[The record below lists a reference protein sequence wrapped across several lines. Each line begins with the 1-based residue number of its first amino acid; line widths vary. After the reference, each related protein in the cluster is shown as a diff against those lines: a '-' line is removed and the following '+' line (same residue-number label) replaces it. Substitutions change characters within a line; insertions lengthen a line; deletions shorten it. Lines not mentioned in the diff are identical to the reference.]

1 MCSRVRY
8 LLLCGFMILLCTVL
22 SAAADL
28 ESAKRAYG
36 DKDYAKALEEA
47 TPLAEQGNAEAQCL
61 LGKMYWM
68 GEGVLKDPERA
79 IQLFK
84 ASGLQGNADAQFYVG
99 SYYLLP
105 YKDVLEGAKWLRL
118 SAEQGSKDAQWL
130 LGKAYLE
137 GAKDLPRDPVQAYM
151 WLRLAAKDNDLEF
164 YVNAYHAAEK
174 QMNAAQIAKGT
185 ALADAWKPKPGLKP
199 EEKP

>member
-8 LLLCGFMILLCTVL
+8 LLVCAFMILLCPLL

-28 ESAKRAYG
+28 ESAKRAYE
-36 DKDYAKALEEA
+36 DKDYAKALQEA
-47 TPLAEQGNAEAQCL
+47 TPLVEQGNAEAQCL

-79 IQLFK
+79 IKLFK
-84 ASGLQGNADAQFYVG
+84 ASGSQGNADAQFYVG

-105 YKDVLEGAKWLRL
+105 LRDVLEGAKWLRV
-118 SAEQGSKDAQWL
+118 SAEQGSRDAQWL

-151 WLRLAAKDNDLEF
+151 WLRLAAKDNLEF
-164 YVNAYHAAEK
+164 YVNAYRAAEK
-174 QMNAAQIAKGT
+174 QMNAAQIAKAT